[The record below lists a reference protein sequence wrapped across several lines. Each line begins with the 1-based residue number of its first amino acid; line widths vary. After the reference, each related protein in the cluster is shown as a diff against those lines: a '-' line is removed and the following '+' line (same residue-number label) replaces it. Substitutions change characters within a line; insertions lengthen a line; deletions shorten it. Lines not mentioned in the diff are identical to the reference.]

1 MSHVSGDL
9 VRRYANGDK
18 GIPAD
23 QVWALEAH
31 METCASCRQLL
42 ASHADGIAPLL
53 DTVWAGLTPAEV
65 PAKRRRLSTW
75 ITPAGFPW
83 IGMTILIAAIAMLL
97 DALTVLDTSFVLL
110 VAPVAPMLGVALA
123 WNKNADPMYEL
134 VAGSPRAGLELVLR
148 RTVGVLVVMI
158 PALFLAGLPGRVS
171 PALWLLPSLAFT
183 VGALVLGLLIGV
195 TRASVVLAGVWLLV
209 VAGPSLAEQNVPA
222 VLHPASLPYWALIIV
237 GCVAVL
243 GLRADSFSR
252 LLR

>member
-9 VRRYANGDK
+9 VRRYVNGDN

-53 DTVWAGLTPAEV
+53 DTVWAGITPAEV
-65 PAKRRRLSTW
+65 PARRRRLSTW

-83 IGMTILIAAIAMLL
+83 VGTIILIAAVAMLL
-97 DALTVLDTSFVLL
+97 DTLMVLDTSVVLL

-123 WNKNADPMYEL
+123 WNKKADPMYEL
-134 VAGSPRAGLELVLR
+134 VAGTPRAGLELVLR
-148 RTVGVLVVMI
+148 RTVAVLVIMI
-158 PALFLAGLPGRVS
+158 PVLFLAGLPGRAS

-183 VGALVLGLLIGV
+183 AGALTLGLLIGV
-195 TRASVVLAGVWLLV
+195 TRAAVVLAGVWTLV
-209 VAGPSLAEQNVPA
+209 SVAPALAENDLPH
-222 VLHPASLPYWALIIV
+222 VLLPGSLPYWALITV

-243 GLRADSFSR
+243 GLRADSFAR